1 MIALCSEPIDVAGV
15 AGSVRGPRHG
25 AVLVFEGVARDHHDG
40 KQVVSLFYEAYAPL
54 ALAEMQ
60 AIVAEAAGRW
70 PGVALSIVHRTGPC
84 AIGEPSVVVATG
96 AAHRAEAYEANR
108 FAIDAL
114 KVRVPVWKK
123 ELYADGSAWIA
134 NRS

>member
-1 MIALCSEPIDVAGV
+1 MIALLDVAIDVPAV
-15 AGSVRGPRHG
+15 AASVRGPRHG

-40 KQVVSLFYEAYAPL
+40 KQVVSLFYDAYAPL
-54 ALAEMQ
+54 ALREME
-60 AIVAEAAGRW
+60 AIAREAGTRW
-70 PGVALSIVHRTGPC
+70 PGVAVSIVHRTGPC

-108 FAIDAL
+108 FAIDEL
-114 KVRVPVWKK
+114 KTRVPVWKK

-134 NRS
+134 NKA